1 MPLFLFIGTADQSQ
15 ESDNEIAAFEGES
28 FAMEEKFS
36 FLTASVLRSF
46 VSRRVSRKDVVAS
59 LMGINCLKK
68 VFDGPNQCLFR
79 NQRTKL
85 NSASSLEEVW
95 IIIGEYWSFF
105 DYYVFTQIVK
115 LFGNQDDKQ
124 HLGEY
129 EQKFNE
135 YIKRRVFPITIGSG
149 SRDDSVQYLVKLDS
163 TYDGCEI
170 GRLKRFQLRLSEILN
185 LDPGILRLSQIK
197 RGSIEMIFQIPVFVV
212 ELIFPLSISQEESLK
227 DLQVILMQ
235 CGVYTFPSK
244 VILVVYV

>member
-1 MPLFLFIGTADQSQ
+1 
-15 ESDNEIAAFEGES
+15 
-28 FAMEEKFS
+28 MEEKFS

-59 LMGINCLKK
+59 LMGINCFKK
-68 VFDGPNQCLFR
+68 FSIVQTNAYIFR

-95 IIIGEYWSFF
+95 IIIREYWSFF

-124 HLGEY
+124 HLDEY

-149 SRDDSVQYLVKLDS
+149 SQDDSVQYLVKLDS

-185 LDPGILRLSQIK
+185 LNPNVLRLSQVK
-197 RGSIEMIFQIPVFVV
+197 RGSIKMIFQIPVFVI
-212 ELIFPLSISQEESLK
+212 ELVFPLSISQEESLK
-227 DLQVILMQ
+227 DLQVIQMQ
-235 CGVYTFPSK
+235 CGVYTFHQRHHQR
-244 VILVVYV
+244 